1 MLRSVLKV
9 PSNIMDKIDFANK
22 PTAHEIKLM
31 HDLCAILK
39 PFEEATNASQGQNV
53 FTPSQVIIIIGTLR
67 EELDILSQ
75 NYNC

>member
-39 PFEEATNASQGQNV
+39 PFEEATNASQGHTDTVALLRVYSGNV
-53 FTPSQVIIIIGTLR
+53 FI
-67 EELDILSQ
+67 
-75 NYNC
+75 